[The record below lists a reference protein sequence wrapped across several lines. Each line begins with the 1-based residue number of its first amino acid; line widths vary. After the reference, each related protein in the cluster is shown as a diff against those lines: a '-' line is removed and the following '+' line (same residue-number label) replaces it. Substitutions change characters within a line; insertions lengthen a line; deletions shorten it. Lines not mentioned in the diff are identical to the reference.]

1 MKKIKMTATQF
12 YKHEANKKHRLKTM
26 KYNISTYSKEIK
38 ELKFLVDSKRADNF
52 TAEMYKAL
60 VLGRK
65 ITPKMLESI
74 HKIIKRNQPE
84 ELEKKRMETQRL
96 LSKTNIVRMELS
108 KSNYHHIYVARS
120 ENFLSS
126 LEEQIR
132 RYGNLSPKQKLALNK
147 MYKRFLKKNEKKA

>member
-12 YKHEANKKHRLKTM
+12 YKHQANKEHRLKTM
-26 KYNISTYSKEIK
+26 KYNIKTYPKEIK

-52 TAEMYKAL
+52 TADMYKAL
-60 VLGRK
+60 ILGRK

-74 HKIIKRNQPE
+74 HKIIKRNSPE
-84 ELEKKRMETQRL
+84 ELEKKRLETQRL
-96 LSKTNIVRMELS
+96 LGKTNIVRLELS
-108 KSNYHHIYVARS
+108 KCNYHHIYEARS
-120 ENFLSS
+120 EEFLNS

-132 RYGNLSPKQKLALNK
+132 RWGNLSPKQKLALNN